1 VSFLGHSLREKTEPD
16 TRKLFPCDYL
26 HVVICDLF
34 YKINKVFGV
43 HWAIHSTLIKDLIR
57 EKANAMAVVAET

>member
-1 VSFLGHSLREKTEPD
+1 
-16 TRKLFPCDYL
+16 
-26 HVVICDLF
+26 VVICDLF